1 MKNKIINLTLA
12 ASTVSALVLT
22 SGCVHILNQPQGK
35 ALSVTER
42 GLGLEVSYAAQSQSP
57 EVKLGFFSSAVVILP
72 TQTNGTVN
80 TPNFANT
87 FDFNQSGAL
96 DMGIGENIASGNYQT
111 AAPGNTNS
119 AITTQP
125 VIPK

>member
-12 ASTVSALVLT
+12 ASAASALVLT

-42 GLGLEVSYAAQSQSP
+42 GLGLQISYAPQSQSP

-80 TPNFANT
+80 TPIYVWERGL
-87 FDFNQSGAL
+87 QP
-96 DMGIGENIASGNYQT
+96 AST
-111 AAPGNTNS
+111 RVCKATLKRHKCRAP
-119 AITTQP
+119 A
-125 VIPK
+125 

>member
-1 MKNKIINLTLA
+1 MKTTYASLFLVPVVA
-12 ASTVSALVLT
+12 ASSLLV
-22 SGCVHILNQPQGK
+22 GCVHILNQPQGK

-42 GLGLEVSYAAQSQSP
+42 GLGLQISYAPQSQSP

-96 DMGIGENIASGNYQT
+96 TLGIGENIASGNYQT
-111 AAPGNTNS
+111 SQAGNTNS

-125 VIPK
+125 ILPK